1 MKNKEF
7 YKLLKK
13 TKSNSGFTLTEL
25 LVGLFMSIFV
35 IGALGFGLM
44 TVLASSQ
51 SEGSKTAARNE
62 TGRALDFI
70 SDEMRRAQAI
80 EVDMSS
86 SYLDTANDTSTTLI
100 NEEVAPDFTLPAD
113 GKVSL
118 VLQIPGVSQRI
129 IYFVAPPAAN
139 SPWKGPLVIYRWGP
153 ELKADG
159 SYVTDSTKAGRVNNP
174 FGWTKEALIDKVDN
188 TDQSLDLDCDDNG
201 TDDSY
206 QGFFACVIDNDA
218 DGVTETADSNDDGFV
233 LAVATDVDGDGTKET
248 ADTASADVNDDGTT
262 DSKDLDMNEDGKT
275 DSEDNADADGKSI
288 TAQLFFTGET
298 ITVSGTSSYSA
309 DTQTVAR
316 ARIAPENNS
325 EDLTSYSWSIEGLGG
340 EYNCKP
346 GTPWDLQTDFNNS
359 ANPND
364 KTTWIQTRDNNKQPQ
379 PIEIDSTQ
387 PLKITSTP
395 INATDCNSSPAP
407 VEHIIDFGKPK
418 TFNGDCEPDPD
429 VAGSS
434 CSSLQEN
441 NSLVKGDSDEAV
453 QFSKKVMQFHCMV
466 VMMPMAMVYLIQEIN
481 HL

>member
-1 MKNKEF
+1 MPEYQKTIFNFIANKTVLNMKNKEF

-262 DSKDLDMNEDGKT
+262 DSKDLDMNEDGK
-275 DSEDNADADGKSI
+275 
-288 TAQLFFTGET
+288 
-298 ITVSGTSSYSA
+298 
-309 DTQTVAR
+309 QT
-316 ARIAPENNS
+316 
-325 EDLTSYSWSIEGLGG
+325 
-340 EYNCKP
+340 
-346 GTPWDLQTDFNNS
+346 
-359 ANPND
+359 
-364 KTTWIQTRDNNKQPQ
+364 
-379 PIEIDSTQ
+379 
-387 PLKITSTP
+387 LKITQMQMV
-395 INATDCNSSPAP
+395 NQ
-407 VEHIIDFGKPK
+407 
-418 TFNGDCEPDPD
+418 
-429 VAGSS
+429 
-434 CSSLQEN
+434 LQHSFF
-441 NSLVKGDSDEAV
+441 SLVK
-453 QFSKKVMQFHCMV
+453 Q
-466 VMMPMAMVYLIQEIN
+466 
-481 HL
+481 